1 MDIVV
6 EKLILFLV
14 VFTIIYLGYYILV
27 IRKYNKNN
35 SEKLKKSKK
44 QLNDRIEIQFLV
56 KKYKIDIKNIDINQL
71 LWDISF
77 TNSFIMAT
85 TVVVIGLEIIDGY
98 IWQLL
103 LGIVVLVPLILLGYF
118 ILGKKYKSKERRGK

>member
-1 MDIVV
+1 MDTVV

-14 VFTIIYLGYYILV
+14 VFTVIYLGYYILV
-27 IRKYNKNN
+27 IRKYNKSNN
-35 SEKLKKSKK
+35 DKTKKGKK
-44 QLNDRIEIQFLV
+44 QLSDRVEIQFLV
-56 KKYKIDIKNIDINQL
+56 KKYKIDIKNIDVNQL

-118 ILGKKYKSKERRGK
+118 ILGKKYKNKEKRGK